1 MAVRSFPLLA
11 GLVLTAPALTATW
24 TAVLAPTAGSK
35 VSGSAVVETLGAD
48 SARATIRLSGAMPGS
63 EIPWHIHSGACGA
76 KGQILGNAS
85 GYPALKARQ
94 DGSANGTVTLPVAM
108 PVSGEFTVTVHKSK
122 TDMAP
127 AACGTLKPQAAA
139 PMPKDTTTR
148 P

>member
-1 MAVRSFPLLA
+1 MAVRSFPLFA
-11 GLVLTAPALTATW
+11 GLVLSASALTATW
-24 TAVLAPTAGSK
+24 TAVLTPTAGSK
-35 VSGSAVVETLGAD
+35 VSGNAVVEALGPD
-48 SARATIRLSGAMPGS
+48 STRATIRLSGAAPGS

-94 DGSANGTVTLPVAM
+94 DGSASGTVTLPVAM
-108 PVSGEFTVTVHKSK
+108 PASGEFVVTVHKSK

-127 AACGTLKPQAAA
+127 AACGALKAQAAA
-139 PMPKDTTTR
+139 PMPKDTTIR